1 MASRY
6 AVFQYVPDLISGE
19 RINFGVAAYDDE
31 TAYVR
36 FVNRWGRVRGFA
48 GKDVAFLKHFAER
61 VRESADASSLLADVG
76 QITRLDHALIT
87 RMAER
92 WIHSIQVTDPKASTL
107 DPRALADKMAAKL
120 LRETGAAPSGGRRK
134 EAQQATVSGVRAAV
148 DDATH
153 GRSRELLKPGGVLR
167 GELTE
172 NKFDAVVQ
180 NGTPILAAHGISFQ
194 GHSDGHAANAVNAIS
209 FMLSDVRH
217 KYEEMPLALV
227 AIPPKY
233 DVSGEYQRAKDICAK
248 LEVEVVAPDLVEDWA
263 RPAVRAYFGDNQSP
277 TN

>member
-36 FVNRWGRVRGFA
+36 FVHRWGRVRGFA
-48 GKDVAFLKHFAER
+48 GKDIAFLKHFAER
-61 VRESADASSLLADVG
+61 VRESADASSLLTDVG
-76 QITRLDHALIT
+76 QVTRLDHALIT

-107 DPRALADKMAAKL
+107 DPRALADRMAAKL
-120 LRETGAAPSGGRRK
+120 LRETGAAPTGGRRK

-148 DDATH
+148 DEATH

-180 NGTPILAAHGISFQ
+180 NGTPILAAHGISFR
-194 GHSDGHAANAVNAIS
+194 GPSDGHAANAVNAIS

-248 LEVEVVAPDLVEDWA
+248 LEVEVVVPEMVEEWA
-263 RPAVRAYFGDNQSP
+263 RPAVRAYFGDN
-277 TN
+277 